1 MAKTI
6 IATNETIKEIVKSE
20 IKRLGNNAD
29 LNHIDVSQVTDMSH
43 LFEESEFDGD
53 ISKWDVSN
61 VTNMECMF
69 DSSDFNGDISNWNV
83 SNVTN
88 MEYMFYSS
96 FFDGDISKWH
106 VSSVKSMRGMFALS
120 TLEEN
125 NNLPV
130 WYKEEIDLDYAMLS
144 DYAAEHFWNKI
155 HKRKDTN
162 PDEVWQEW
170 VEFVDSHEKEIR
182 QSLKDNPPEV

>member
-1 MAKTI
+1 MEKTI

-20 IKRLGNNAD
+20 IERLGNNAD

-53 ISKWDVSN
+53 ISNWD
-61 VTNMECMF
+61 
-69 DSSDFNGDISNWNV
+69 V

-144 DYAAEHFWNKI
+144 DYAADHFWNKI
-155 HKRKDTN
+155 HERKDAN
-162 PDEVWQEW
+162 PDKVWQEW
-170 VEFVDSHEKEIR
+170 VKFVNSHEKEIR